1 MPYTPEELQ
10 DVDFYQEFIGKK
22 SLEYLNRL
30 AKSALNGFRKGDNI
44 LVSFE
49 DIESGMGLEDANLN
63 SPTYIQLAT
72 KLSGAVR
79 NQLLNIL
86 NKEFNEY
93 TNQNPPPSGYNA
105 GSGGAPYNDDTN
117 APTEYYVTDIPTYI
131 ETLTTTAYKGVYI
144 DTLKDTNLE
153 QLIDR
158 SMSELIDVE
167 FATELP
173 EGILNGDYVT
183 NEFVTDTRKWKI
195 QNNQKRVFPDLNL
208 FYGLSISFSDIKMLT
223 TKQLNTIPDG
233 EPAE

>member
-22 SLEYLNRL
+22 SREYLNRL

-131 ETLTTTAYKGVYI
+131 ETLTTTAYKGRYR
-144 DTLKDTNLE
+144 DTIKSNDLE
-153 QLIDR
+153 QIIDR
-158 SMSELIDVE
+158 SISELATVR
-167 FATELP
+167 FADPLP
-173 EGILNGDYVT
+173 DGISNGMVIT
-183 NEFVTDTRKWKI
+183 NESASDSRKWLI
-195 QNNQKRVFPDLNL
+195 QNNQKRIFADLDTFFGSGVTFDQL
-208 FYGLSISFSDIKMLT
+208 VLLSMSE
-223 TKQLNTIPDG
+223 LNKIPDG
-233 EPAE
+233 EPVE